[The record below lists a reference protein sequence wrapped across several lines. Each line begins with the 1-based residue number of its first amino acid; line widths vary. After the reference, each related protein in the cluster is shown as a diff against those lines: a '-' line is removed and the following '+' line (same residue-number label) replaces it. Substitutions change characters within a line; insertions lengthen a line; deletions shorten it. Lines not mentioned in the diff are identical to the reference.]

1 MAKARDVHVG
11 VLVCDHDHLLHHG
24 DGGAVRDQ
32 ASRCDLHESGPS
44 GLNDYGCH
52 ESGPSGLNDCDCRE
66 SGRDVHARKPSC
78 QSS

>member
-1 MAKARDVHVG
+1 
-11 VLVCDHDHLLHHG
+11 VCDYDHLLHHGHG

-32 ASRCDLHESGPS
+32 ASRCDLHVSGSS

-52 ESGPSGLNDCDCRE
+52 ESGPSGLNGCDCDCRE
-66 SGRDVHARKPSC
+66 SGRDVHDRKPSC